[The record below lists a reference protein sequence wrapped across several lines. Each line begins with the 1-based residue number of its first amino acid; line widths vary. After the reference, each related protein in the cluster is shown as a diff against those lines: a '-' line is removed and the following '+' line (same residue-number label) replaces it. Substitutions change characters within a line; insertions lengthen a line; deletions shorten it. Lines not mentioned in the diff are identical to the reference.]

1 MSAPREAIGSL
12 VCSRVF
18 WPLLALVALIA
29 FNALFTPGFA
39 DLGFRDGRFYGAS
52 IFLKNGAPVML
63 LAIGMSLV
71 IASGGIDLS
80 VGSVM
85 ALAGVAA
92 ALLMTRH
99 DASPPAAIAAALA
112 IAALAGAVNGFLI
125 SSLRLQPIIATLITL
140 IAARGLAQTLSDDQK
155 VRFESP
161 AFESLAGGWFLGLP
175 APLFIVA
182 AAALIAILVLRY
194 TAFGLYLEAAGVN
207 PRAARLCGLPVA
219 ALRIAV
225 YTASALCAGLAGLIA
240 AADIKEADVAAA
252 GQYLE
257 LDAILAVVIGG
268 ASLAGGRPS
277 VAASLLGA
285 LVMHTLTVGLQMRGV
300 ITEHTLI
307 IKALVILAV
316 CAAQSPGLFRLR
328 KGAAQ

>member
-1 MSAPREAIGSL
+1 
-12 VCSRVF
+12 
-18 WPLLALVALIA
+18 
-29 FNALFTPGFA
+29 
-39 DLGFRDGRFYGAS
+39 
-52 IFLKNGAPVML
+52 ML
-63 LAIGMSLV
+63 LAVGMCLV

-92 ALLMTRH
+92 ALLITRH
-99 DASPPAAIAAALA
+99 NASPPAAIAAALVV
-112 IAALAGAVNGFLI
+112 AAAAGAVNGLLV
-125 SSLRLQPIIATLITL
+125 SALRLQPIIATLITL

-155 VRFESP
+155 VRFASP
-161 AFESLAGGWFLGLP
+161 AFELLAGGWFLALP
-175 APLFIVA
+175 VPLFLVA
-182 AAALIAILVLRY
+182 GVGLAAILFLRF
-194 TAFGLYLEAAGVN
+194 TAFGLYLEACGVN

-219 ALRIAV
+219 AIRIAV

-268 ASLAGGRPS
+268 ASLAGGKPS
-277 VAASLLGA
+277 VAASLIGA
-285 LVMHTLTVGLQMRGV
+285 LVMHTLAVGLQMRGV

-316 CAAQSPGLFRLR
+316 CAAQSPGLFRP
-328 KGAAQ
+328 KGAAP